1 MENMATELGS
11 VAPVRRK
18 EFPWDN
24 DASDKCGSDNCG
36 TVQATNVQKTS
47 SDDAPVTTVQATN
60 VEAMAVDPGV
70 DVTESRTIQTEH
82 TTRSFK
88 KRKVP
93 YLKPSPPSTPPLV
106 PLSLCVQHFHAK
118 SFGAIVFEIGAD
130 LFVSIVNRH
139 AM

>member
-11 VAPVRRK
+11 VASVRRK

-24 DASDKCGSDNCG
+24 NASDKCGSDKCG
-36 TVQATNVQKTS
+36 TAQATNVQKTS

-60 VEAMAVDPGV
+60 AEAMAVDPGV

-93 YLKPSPPSTPPLV
+93 YLKPSPPSTPPPV
-106 PLSLCVQHFHAK
+106 PLSLCVHHFHAK
-118 SFGAIVFEIGAD
+118 SFDAIVFEIGAD

>member
-1 MENMATELGS
+1 MGS

-24 DASDKCGSDNCG
+24 DASDKCGSDRCG
-36 TVQATNVQKTS
+36 
-47 SDDAPVTTVQATN
+47 TVQATN

-70 DVTESRTIQTEH
+70 DVTESRTIQTEDA
-82 TTRSFK
+82 TTSFK

-93 YLKPSPPSTPPLV
+93 YLKPSPPSTPPPV
-106 PLSLCVQHFHAK
+106 PLSLCVHHFHAK
-118 SFGAIVFEIGAD
+118 SFDAIVFEIGVD
-130 LFVSIVNRH
+130 LFVSIVNKH

>member
-1 MENMATELGS
+1 MENMATELGI

-18 EFPWDN
+18 KFPWDKCG
-24 DASDKCGSDNCG
+24 SDKCGSDEYGSDRCG

-47 SDDAPVTTVQATN
+47 PDDAPVTTVQATN
-60 VEAMAVDPGV
+60 VEAMAVDHGV

-93 YLKPSPPSTPPLV
+93 YLKPSPPSTPPPV
-106 PLSLCVQHFHAK
+106 
-118 SFGAIVFEIGAD
+118 
-130 LFVSIVNRH
+130 
-139 AM
+139 

>member
-1 MENMATELGS
+1 MATELGS
-11 VAPVRRK
+11 VAPVRCK

-24 DASDKCGSDNCG
+24 DASDKCGSDKCG
-36 TVQATNVQKTS
+36 TAQATNVQKTS

-106 PLSLCVQHFHAK
+106 PLSLCVHNFHAK
-118 SFGAIVFEIGAD
+118 SFDAIVFEIGAD
-130 LFVSIVNRH
+130 LFVSIVNKH

>member
-1 MENMATELGS
+1 MWNG
-11 VAPVRRK
+11 
-18 EFPWDN
+18 
-24 DASDKCGSDNCG
+24 ASDKCAKDEVRRCSSDNG
-36 TVQATNVQKTS
+36 A
-47 SDDAPVTTVQATN
+47 SDM
-60 VEAMAVDPGV
+60 EAMAVDPGV

-106 PLSLCVQHFHAK
+106 PLSLCVHHFHAK
-118 SFGAIVFEIGAD
+118 SFDAIVFEIGAD

-139 AM
+139 AV